1 MTFYPV
7 LPPLFLALAAAVVIA
22 ARVVTLRRLRAAP
35 RRTPT
40 AVWRWAGV
48 TAAALL
54 LLVAAARPV
63 IGADAQT
70 TPAGSADGQPNVFL
84 VLDRSPAMGVED
96 LPGQQSRMDAARADI
111 AAIIDRYPSA
121 RFAVI
126 AFASSP
132 DLQWPLSPD
141 TWSLRPV
148 MAAVTPYAAAS
159 DAVYQT
165 NVAAAGNVLRYQLI
179 SARQQFP
186 RAENLVFYLGAG
198 AGESRAP
205 QRQFDLT
212 DGSMDGGAVLGY
224 GTAAGG
230 VVPQNPAVRSSID
243 EPALRAVAE
252 QLGVPFVLRDGRSDD
267 EAALFEGVD
276 EQGRASD
283 AVTASS
289 AAVETYWAPAIIA
302 AALILLE
309 LAWMLRDYRRSRPT
323 PVDVVS

>member
-7 LPPLFLALAAAVVIA
+7 LPPLLLLLVAAVVIA
-22 ARVVTLRRLRAAP
+22 ARVVTLRRLLAAP
-35 RRTPT
+35 RRRPP

-54 LLVAAARPV
+54 LLLAAARPV

-70 TPAGSADGQPNVFL
+70 TPAGSADGEPNVFL
-84 VLDRSPAMGVED
+84 VVDRSPEMGVTDITGE
-96 LPGQQSRMDAARADI
+96 QSRMEAARADI
-111 AAIIDRYPSA
+111 AAVIARYPRA

-132 DLQWPLSPD
+132 DLEWPLSPD

-148 MAAVTPYAAAS
+148 LAAETPYAAAP
-159 DAVYQT
+159 DAVFET

-186 RAENLVFYLGAG
+186 RAQNLVFYLGAG
-198 AGESRAP
+198 AGASRTP
-205 QRQFDLT
+205 QRQFDLAEN
-212 DGSMDGGAVLGY
+212 SVDGGAVLGY

-230 VVPQNPAVRSSID
+230 VVPQSPSVRSSVD
-243 EPALRAVAE
+243 ESALRAVAE
-252 QLGVPFVLRDGRSDD
+252 QIGVPYVARDGRPDSGD
-267 EAALFEGVD
+267 ALFEGTD
-276 EQGRASD
+276 EPTEAPD
-283 AVTASS
+283 ALTASS
-289 AAVETYWAPAIIA
+289 AAVETYWAPAIAA

-309 LAWMLRDYRRSRPT
+309 LTLMLRDYRRTRPP
-323 PVDVVS
+323 PVDVIT

>member
-7 LPPLFLALAAAVVIA
+7 LPPLLLVLAAAVVVA
-22 ARVVTLRRLRAAP
+22 ARVVTLRRLRARP
-35 RRTPT
+35 RRSPD

-54 LLVAAARPV
+54 LLVAATRPV

-70 TPAGSADGQPNVFL
+70 TPAGSADGEPNVFL
-84 VLDRSPAMGVED
+84 VVDRSPGMGVQD
-96 LPGQQSRMDAARADI
+96 LQGPQSRMDAARADI
-111 AAIIDRYPSA
+111 AAIVDRFPRA

-132 DLQWPLSPD
+132 DLEWPLSPD

-148 MAAVTPYAAAS
+148 MAAVTPYAGPS
-159 DAVYQT
+159 DAVYET

-186 RAENLVFYLGAG
+186 RADNLVFYLGAG

-212 DGSMDGGAVLGY
+212 EGAVDGGAVLGY

-230 VVPQNPAVRSSID
+230 VVPQRPSVRSSID
-243 EPALRAVAE
+243 EPALRAVAD
-252 QLGVPFVLRDGRSDD
+252 QIGVPFIARDGTPDRDD
-267 EAALFEGVD
+267 ALFEGVAD
-276 EQGRASD
+276 GGVAPD

-289 AAVETYWAPAIIA
+289 AAVESYWAPAIAA
-302 AALILLE
+302 AALVLLE
-309 LAWMLRDYRRSRPT
+309 LLLMLRDFRRSRPG
-323 PVDVVS
+323 PVEAVT

>member
-1 MTFYPV
+1 M
-7 LPPLFLALAAAVVIA
+7 PPLLLVLAAAVVVA
-22 ARVVTLRRLRAAP
+22 ARVVTLRRLRARP
-35 RRTPT
+35 RRSPD

-54 LLVAAARPV
+54 ILVAATRPV

-70 TPAGSADGQPNVFL
+70 TPAGSADGEPNVFL
-84 VLDRSPAMGVED
+84 VVDRSPGMGVED
-96 LPGQQSRMDAARADI
+96 LEGPQTRMDAARADI
-111 AAIIDRYPSA
+111 AAIIDRYPRA

-132 DLQWPLSPD
+132 DLEWPLSPD

-148 MAAVTPYAAAS
+148 MEAVTPYAGPS
-159 DAVYQT
+159 DAVYET

-186 RAENLVFYLGAG
+186 RAQNLVFYLGAG
-198 AGESRAP
+198 ADESRAP

-212 DGSMDGGAVLGY
+212 EGSVDGGAVLGY
-224 GTAAGG
+224 GTAEGG
-230 VVPQNPAVRSSID
+230 VVPQRPTVRSTID

-252 QLGVPFVLRDGRSDD
+252 QIGVPFIPRDGTPDGED
-267 EAALFEGVD
+267 ALFVGTDDAE
-276 EQGRASD
+276 APD

-289 AAVETYWAPAIIA
+289 AAVETYWAPAITA
-302 AALILLE
+302 AALLLLE
-309 LAWMLRDYRRSRPT
+309 LVLMLRDFRRSRPS
-323 PVDVVS
+323 PAEVVT